1 MNNKLLFAYKK
12 KEREDFSFPLFFII
26 AIFLLI
32 PCHDGARA
40 EEGMDCRKVFSLLI
54 LLFLKGF
61 SFVRLS
67 VIVSIHHP
75 QSMRCFEIHE
85 NHSCLV
91 DQVTTLY
98 AIDLE
103 AFSHCPFSVDVLYFH
118 AQR

>member
-12 KEREDFSFPLFFII
+12 KEREDFAFPLFFII

-75 QSMRCFEIHE
+75 QSMRRFEIHE
-85 NHSCLV
+85 HHSSLV
-91 DQVTTLY
+91 DEVATLY